1 MADLTVPVSRPSRRK
16 IDPQQKFGA
25 PQSIRWNFVP
35 TRGQAIARPVQ
46 RQQYSLCSQAQ
57 SIQVTRAKMLG
68 ELTLEL
74 HANFFSHTD

>member
-1 MADLTVPVSRPSRRK
+1 MTDLTVPESGHATSAV
-16 IDPQQKFGA
+16 DPQQKFGA
-25 PQSIRWNFVP
+25 PQCIRWNFVP
-35 TRGQAIARPVQ
+35 TRGQVTARPVK